1 MKQALA
7 LLAGA
12 LLCVGCANSPFPR
25 LTSVGTA
32 EQALDQAG
40 VLAEEGRWGESL
52 SLLEAARRAYPE
64 DTALAAEE
72 QRVRDQWGELKGRLE
87 DRLAAVR
94 SQGRKD
100 EIALLEPLVTAEPQ
114 RFSRA
119 LTLGDRKR
127 DQRGARDDL
136 LRCAQRQLEADPA
149 LAVNCL
155 DLSEAI
161 EVDSRSQALREDI
174 ERRQAEREAERAAQ
188 AAAEEARERARLM
201 ARTKRLRERRIE
213 KAESLASAGD
223 YAAASIEVD
232 KVLADEPENA
242 QALALRIG
250 LDQVLDLQNRV
261 LGELAA
267 SLYAEGDLD
276 AAIQV
281 WETLLIISPDHAE
294 TRERL
299 DRAMRVR
306 DNLDQVREQQSE
318 FGGAGDVI
326 QISPNGV
333 GPSADVPTSPG
344 DEDAEPP

>member
-1 MKQALA
+1 MKQVLA

-40 VLAEEGRWGESL
+40 VLAEEGRWDESL
-52 SLLEAARRAYPE
+52 SLLEAARREYPE
-64 DTALAAEE
+64 DAALAAEE

-119 LTLGDRKR
+119 FTLDDRKR
-127 DQRGARDDL
+127 AQRGARDDL

-161 EVDSRSQALREDI
+161 EVDSRSQALREEL
-174 ERRQAEREAERAAQ
+174 ERREAEREAERAAQ

-201 ARTKRLRERRIE
+201 ERTKRLRERRIE
-213 KAESLASAGD
+213 KAEALATAGN
-223 YAAASIEVD
+223 YAAASTEVD

-242 QALALRIG
+242 RALALRIG
-250 LDQVLDLQNRV
+250 LDQVLDVQNRV

-267 SLYAEGDLD
+267 NLYADGELD

-281 WETLLIISPDHAE
+281 WETLLIVSPDHAE
-294 TRERL
+294 VRERL

-306 DNLDQVREQQSE
+306 DNLDQVRGQEPE
-318 FGGAGDVI
+318 LGGEGDVI
-326 QISPNGV
+326 RISPNRAGS
-333 GPSADVPTSPG
+333 SADVAPSPG
-344 DEDAEPP
+344 DQEAELP